1 MRQDPAGR
9 PVLLFDGPAAAV
21 RAALAHVARTW
32 VWGSPWPRSSA
43 RRRSCRDPAYERP
56 LDIADL
62 APTGEVWLSATV
74 GVLLAGSTIEVEPVG
89 NDQRVLRP
97 V

>member
-1 MRQDPAGR
+1 M
-9 PVLLFDGPAAAV
+9 
-21 RAALAHVARTW
+21 
-32 VWGSPWPRSSA
+32 
-43 RRRSCRDPAYERP
+43 
-56 LDIADL
+56 DIADL

-74 GVLLAGSTIEVEPVG
+74 GVLLAGSAIEVESVG

>member
-1 MRQDPAGR
+1 MAEVEREATVVR
-9 PVLLFDGPAAAV
+9 GPGV
-21 RAALAHVARTW
+21 RVAM
-32 VWGSPWPRSSA
+32 
-43 RRRSCRDPAYERP
+43 
-56 LDIADL
+56 DIADL

-74 GVLLAGSTIEVEPVG
+74 GVLLAGSAIEVEPVG

>member
-9 PVLLFDGPAAAV
+9 SVLLFDGPAAAV
-21 RAALAHVARTW
+21 RAALAQRRDDVGVGIAVAE
-32 VWGSPWPRSSA
+32 V
-43 RRRSCRDPAYERP
+43 EREATVVRGP
-56 LDIADL
+56 GVREAMDIADL

>member
-1 MRQDPAGR
+1 M
-9 PVLLFDGPAAAV
+9 
-21 RAALAHVARTW
+21 
-32 VWGSPWPRSSA
+32 
-43 RRRSCRDPAYERP
+43 
-56 LDIADL
+56 DIADL